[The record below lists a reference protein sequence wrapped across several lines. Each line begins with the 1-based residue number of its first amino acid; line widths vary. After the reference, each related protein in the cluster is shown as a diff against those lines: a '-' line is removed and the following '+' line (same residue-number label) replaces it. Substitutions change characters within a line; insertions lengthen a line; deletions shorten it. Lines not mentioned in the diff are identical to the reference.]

1 MNSVII
7 KQLGKVLDFIEQHQ
21 DTNITIEKVAAIGNY
36 SPYHFHRLFKAYTGE
51 TIVEFTN
58 RKRLEKIAAVLIR
71 DKKRTISELAFRYGF
86 SDNAA
91 LTKTFKKRYGIS
103 PSAFRKLSSSQ
114 YDKVKQSK
122 NGQTFEGFE
131 SYICRIETLK
141 NKMGMN
147 TKITIHPIEPLHL
160 VAVNHIGVDNLDDA
174 FHTIINWSV
183 QNELVDLQKMEVIR
197 IYHDSFKITAP
208 EKVRM
213 EIGVRID
220 RQVKPAPGIFY
231 RLLEP
236 GECITGDFEID
247 PQDFEKAW
255 SYLYITMNEKG
266 YTPTEALPFEIIRN
280 NYTEHPEKKCIVT
293 LCIPV
298 KRKP

>member
-1 MNSVII
+1 MNSSTV
-7 KQLGKVLDFIEQHQ
+7 KQLGKVLDFIEQNP
-21 DTNITIEKVAAIGNY
+21 DENITIEKVAAIGNY

-51 TIVEFTN
+51 TILEFSN
-58 RKRLEKIAAVLIR
+58 RKRLEKIAALLIR
-71 DKKRTISELAFRYGF
+71 DKKLTISELVFRYGF

-91 LTKTFKKRYGIS
+91 LTKAFKKRYGIS

-122 NGQTFEGFE
+122 NGQTFEGLE

-141 NKMGMN
+141 NKMMN
-147 TKITIHPIEPLHL
+147 TKITIQPIEPLHI
-160 VAVNHIGVDNLDDA
+160 VAVNHIGVDNLDAA
-174 FHTIINWSV
+174 FTTIINWSV
-183 QNELVDLQKMEVIR
+183 ENEGIDPQKMEVIR

-213 EIGVRID
+213 EIGVRIN
-220 RQVKPAPGIFY
+220 REVKPEAGIFY

-236 GECITGDFEID
+236 GECITGDFEMD

-255 SYLYITMNEKG
+255 SYLYIMMNENG

-280 NYTEHPEKKCIVT
+280 NYKEHPEKKIIVT
-293 LCIPV
+293 LYIPV
-298 KRKP
+298 KRKQ